1 MEAPA
6 IEWRPTQAAIAIR
19 RATVRLRQS
28 RHGDGAI
35 RFDRSPALR

>member
-6 IEWRPTQAAIAIR
+6 IVGWSEAAAIAIR

-35 RFDRSPALR
+35 RFDRSYALR